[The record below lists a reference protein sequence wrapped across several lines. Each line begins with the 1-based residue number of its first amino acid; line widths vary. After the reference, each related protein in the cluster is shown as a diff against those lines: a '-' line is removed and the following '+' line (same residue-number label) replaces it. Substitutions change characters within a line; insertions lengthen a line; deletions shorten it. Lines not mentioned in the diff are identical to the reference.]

1 MKEKKIIFFDIDGTL
16 ISDKNYTI
24 PDSTVTAL
32 KELKSKGNLAFI
44 NTGRTSYE
52 ITDVIRK
59 LDFDGY
65 VCGCGTYVEYK
76 DKVLLSKSL
85 GTEKT
90 SEIIQDIINCKLE
103 AILESQTGIYFDKP
117 ENITHKI
124 ILQIIEQHKIE
135 GFYKSNTWYQDNID
149 INKFVIFLNSN
160 SNFETFFNKYK
171 AEFDFIKRTDDFYEV
186 VPKGYSKAS
195 GIEFIIN
202 KLNIPYENTFAI
214 GDSTNDL
221 PMLKYV
227 NTSIAMGNSSPEIFD
242 SVSYITTDLHNNGIH
257 NALKHFNLI

>member
-149 INKFVIFLNSN
+149 IDKFVIFLNSN

-202 KLNIPYENTFAI
+202 N
-214 GDSTNDL
+214 L